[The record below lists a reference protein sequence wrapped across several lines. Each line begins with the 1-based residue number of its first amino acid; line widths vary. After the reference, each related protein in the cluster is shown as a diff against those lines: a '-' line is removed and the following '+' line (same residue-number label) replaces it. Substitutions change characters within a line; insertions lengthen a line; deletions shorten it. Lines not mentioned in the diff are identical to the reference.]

1 MSKIQIKGS
10 TMTFTGDA
18 AFGRGRTTKTG
29 QTGGTLTL
37 SDAENGTYVIE
48 VSGTLTSNLSVLV
61 ATKEGAE
68 WLVYNNTSG
77 NYTVTFKTAAGTGVV
92 VSQGKRAH
100 ILCDGTN
107 VVAADADP
115 QANGSMPLT
124 QLSIA
129 LSDANTTLTYAQR
142 LPRSLIFTGT
152 LTAGRNVLLPDNAYG
167 EWVVYNNTTGGF
179 AITFKS
185 NTGAGI
191 AVAATKRA
199 ILECNGTDVVRVTA
213 DA

>member
-48 VSGTLTSNLSVLV
+48 VSGTLTSNLSVVV

-152 LTAGRNVLLPDNAYG
+152 LTAGRDVKLPDNAYG
-167 EWVVYNNTTGGF
+167 EWVVYNNTGQT
-179 AITFKS
+179 ITFKS

-191 AVAATKRA
+191 AVANGKRA